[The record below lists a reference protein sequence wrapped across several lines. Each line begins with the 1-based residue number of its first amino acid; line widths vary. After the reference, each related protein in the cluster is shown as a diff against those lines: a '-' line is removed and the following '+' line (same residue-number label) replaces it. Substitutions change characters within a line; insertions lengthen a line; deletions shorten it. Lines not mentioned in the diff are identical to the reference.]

1 MRSSR
6 PRRAREHHQSHRT
19 GTGRTALPRPALPL
33 FLGLWLACTVAF
45 AAAPGAPAGVAAYL
59 VLCLSTAAALT
70 WGVRRHRP
78 RSRRPWL
85 LLAAGPVLGAGGMGL
100 RVLLVDAPVG
110 LLTLLPDLLT
120 IPGYVLLAAGLLGI
134 VSVRR
139 GASTGAAVDG
149 GLMAV
154 AGLLLS
160 WSLFIRPLLADTDLP
175 LAVKV
180 LNGLYPALSVLVL
193 FMAALLAMTEVNR
206 IPSAWALGVSVVALL
221 GGDVIYAMSAAAGM
235 PSLPLVAA
243 NVAYCLCFGAL
254 GVAGLLPSMVTLV
267 TPTRRRVRG
276 YGHGRFTAVAVALLV
291 PAVVVA
297 VRPPGTV
304 WERSVV
310 AGLLCL
316 VAVLVVVR
324 TATAVNS
331 TVASER
337 RLEEQARRDALTGLP
352 NRFHLGEHLASA
364 LERARREGR
373 GVAVL
378 FMDLNQFKAVNDT
391 WGHQTGDELLVVI
404 GSRLAARV
412 RADELVARVGG
423 DEFVVVAEDIA
434 GPDEAV
440 ALARRLLG
448 VFDERVELT
457 ATTVSVDTSIGVAL
471 AAVGGSPVTA
481 EDLLRDADTAMYRAK
496 AANGGTFEIF
506 DESMRVEVAER
517 LSLESDL
524 RQALGRSELA
534 LHYQPIVDL
543 ETGTTMGFE
552 ALMRWTHP
560 VRGSVRPDVFI
571 PVAEETG
578 LVTDLGRWAIQ
589 EAGARLREWAL
600 EFGGPLSM
608 SVNLSPRQMLDPEL
622 VPTVARV
629 LDTLPVPPSSLAL
642 EITETSLIED
652 AGGTAATISALKEL
666 GVRLSADDF
675 GTGYSSLAYLRRY
688 PFDQVKVD
696 RSFVAGLEAGGDDEV
711 IVAAV
716 LSMARALSLTT
727 VAEGVE
733 TPYQRDR
740 LREFGALCGQGWL
753 FARPMPAEQARE
765 HLARCRRPVLHAA

>member
-1 MRSSR
+1 MSAPA
-6 PRRAREHHQSHRT
+6 PRGGPAVLAD
-19 GTGRTALPRPALPL
+19 GRTASSSGMP
-33 FLGLWLACTVAF
+33 TVALAVSGVVWLTCTATF
-45 AAAPGAPAGVAAYL
+45 AVAPSAPAGVVAYL
-59 VLCLSTAAALT
+59 LICLSAATSVA

-78 RSRRPWL
+78 GAARPWL
-85 LLAAGPVLGAGGMGL
+85 LLAAAPVLGAAGMAL
-100 RVLLVDAPVG
+100 RVLLVDAPGG
-110 LLTLLPDLLT
+110 LFRLLPDLVT

-160 WSLFIRPLLADTDLP
+160 WSLLIRPLLADADLP

-193 FMAALLAMTEVNR
+193 FMAALLAMAEVNR
-206 IPSAWALGVSVVALL
+206 IASAWALGLAVVALL
-221 GGDVIYAMSAAAGM
+221 GGDLIYAISAAAGV
-235 PSLPLVAA
+235 PTLPLVAA
-243 NVAYCLCFGAL
+243 NIAYCACFGAL

-267 TPTRRRVRG
+267 NPTRRRARG

-297 VRPPGTV
+297 VRPPGTA
-304 WERSVV
+304 WERAVV

-316 VAVLVVVR
+316 VAVLVLVR

-352 NRFHLGEHLASA
+352 NRFHLAQHLAAA
-364 LERARREGR
+364 LERARAGGR

-404 GSRLAARV
+404 GSRLSARV
-412 RADELVARVGG
+412 RREELVARVGG
-423 DEFVVVAEDIA
+423 DEFVVVAEDVA
-434 GPDEAV
+434 GPDGAA
-440 ALARRLLG
+440 ALARRLLD
-448 VFDERVELT
+448 VFDDRVELP
-457 ATTVSVDTSIGVAL
+457 ATTLSVGTSIGIAL
-471 AAVGGSPVTA
+471 TTPGGAVVTA

-496 AANGGTFEIF
+496 AASGSTFEIF
-506 DESMRVEVAER
+506 DESMRVELAER
-517 LSLESDL
+517 LSLENDL
-524 RQALGRSELA
+524 REALGRGEIE

-543 ETGTTMGFE
+543 ETGITKGFE

-560 VRGSVRPDVFI
+560 VRGAVRPDVFI
-571 PVAEETG
+571 PVAEDTG
-578 LVTDLGRWAIQ
+578 LITDLGRFAIEQ
-589 EAGARLREWAL
+589 AGARLREWSL
-600 EFGGPLSM
+600 EHGGTLSM

-629 LDTLPVPPSSLAL
+629 LDGLPLPPSSLVL

-652 AGGTAATISALKEL
+652 DGGTAATIGALKAL

-740 LREFGALCGQGWL
+740 LRELGAHSGQGWL

-765 HLARCRRPVLHAA
+765 HLARARTPALRAA